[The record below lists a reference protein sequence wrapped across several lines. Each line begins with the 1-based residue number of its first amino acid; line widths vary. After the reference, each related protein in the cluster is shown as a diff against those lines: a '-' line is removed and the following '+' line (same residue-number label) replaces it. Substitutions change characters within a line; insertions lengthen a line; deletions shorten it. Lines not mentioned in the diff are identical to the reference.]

1 MTKTISA
8 RQKNQKLIEE
18 RITVENNYLQQPK
31 IDSFESK
38 SFSTFKR

>member
-8 RQKNQKLIEE
+8 REKKQKLIEE
-18 RITVENNYLQQPK
+18 RITVENNYLQQPNK

-38 SFSTFKR
+38 SF